1 MQGWKLKEQSAGK
14 LFFLHEML
22 KKSSQVWLTLSTL
35 QRKGLLNSSGGAV
48 FTCYL
53 MAKGSCVHG
62 QEKTDLYVS
71 FSVFF
76 FPFVHTG
83 GCPCAQEGFL
93 T

>member
-1 MQGWKLKEQSAGK
+1 M
-14 LFFLHEML
+14 
-22 KKSSQVWLTLSTL
+22 
-35 QRKGLLNSSGGAV
+35 

-76 FPFVHTG
+76 FFCPHGWVSMCTG
-83 GCPCAQEGFL
+83 RIPDIDQVLWSLVRKAPSH
-93 T
+93 